1 MLIKP
6 GHLLPVAREGAGV
19 SLSTRRCFLHDQ
31 RKHREVVLL
40 NNRSLWQLKGAGS
53 GSQSQGFLPPGLG
66 SGGGRSERGAPGDT
80 VTAARARRG
89 LFLLY
94 VKRALCFRNTVTH
107 KRDIAASS

>member
-40 NNRSLWQLKGAGS
+40 NNRSLWQLKGAVCS
-53 GSQSQGFLPPGLG
+53 LAL
-66 SGGGRSERGAPGDT
+66 AL
-80 VTAARARRG
+80 RAKVSFRRG
-89 LFLLY
+89 WGAG
-94 VKRALCFRNTVTH
+94 VGG
-107 KRDIAASS
+107 ASAEHLATQ